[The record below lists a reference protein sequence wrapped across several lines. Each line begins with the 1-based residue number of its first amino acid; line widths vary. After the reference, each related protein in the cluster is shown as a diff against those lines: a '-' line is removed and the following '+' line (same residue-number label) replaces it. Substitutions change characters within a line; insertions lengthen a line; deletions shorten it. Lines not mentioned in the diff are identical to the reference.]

1 MIRDLTA
8 LFAGKPAPTKR
19 APNPVGAGL
28 SAKGPGQAAQI
39 LLVVLLSLALPAW
52 ADEVRELDWPALIP
66 EGAPVIPPQ
75 LAPLHDMSQLSDALS
90 AESAPPARQQAPD
103 APVVKSLDG
112 QTVKIPG
119 YIVPL
124 EVSEEGRTTEFLLVP
139 YYGACIHVPP
149 PPSNQIVHIFS
160 EMGVRVEDLY
170 QPYWIEGKMQVRASS
185 SELADAGYQM
195 EAEKIYAYVLK

>member
-1 MIRDLTA
+1 MIKNLIP
-8 LFAGKPAPTKR
+8 LFAGKPCGV
-19 APNPVGAGL
+19 PVGAGL
-28 SAKGPGQAAQI
+28 PAKRPALQA
-39 LLVVLLSLALPAW
+39 LLVLLLTVAMPLW
-52 ADEVRELDWPALIP
+52 AAEPRELDWPALIP

-75 LAPLHDMSQLSDALS
+75 LAPLHDLSQLSDALA
-90 AESAPPARQQAPD
+90 AESAPAARQQAPD

-112 QTVKIPG
+112 QQIKLPG

-170 QPYWIEGKMQVRASS
+170 QPYWIEGKMQVSASS

-195 EAEKIYAYVLK
+195 EAEKIYAYELK